1 MNIDKDMLKHIE
13 NGQFIFN
20 KHDMYLEDEIKTH
33 WDIRIAGEK
42 TEWSLIDDP
51 TKVDSVL
58 AIERQ
63 LRPEPTSIPNT
74 VVQVDEGAV
83 NLLETHEGKTVV
95 FGGKDLHGTWIIV
108 QDDECI
114 IPGSVKFVK
123 SS

>member
-1 MNIDKDMLKHIE
+1 
-13 NGQFIFN
+13 
-20 KHDMYLEDEIKTH
+20 MYLEDEIKTH

-83 NLLETHEGKTVV
+83 NLL
-95 FGGKDLHGTWIIV
+95 
-108 QDDECI
+108 
-114 IPGSVKFVK
+114 
-123 SS
+123 